1 MHSKEEN
8 MAEST
13 SKKLAREEKSDYST
27 KPRVRNSRSETAFAD
42 AKDNSF
48 FKVIFSDSLSLE
60 EKVENVTK
68 ILEFTNNKENDR
80 AKVQEFD
87 EFKEYLQSI
96 SEEMSKQRIQ
106 MTDTEV
112 FAELQKVYS
121 EFNDDLNDF
130 IEQITPLTEI
140 TDALYKLR
148 QSGETRNALA
158 QIKADQEWEVE
169 KNELKARLS
178 EEITALE
185 AQVTDLQNAI
195 FVLSQDKGLFG
206 FGQIKA
212 TSKAQILSNE
222 ALIEKLR
229 LDVKNK
235 RSELST
241 LTSEMA
247 EHLTL
252 RTQSFETEKLKEL
265 LNLTSEEHTLRQA
278 KMVESAL
285 KFVNQGKE
293 RFGAIRGHLE
303 KMVKQI
309 EGLGDNNGNMIQI
322 YAVMNEAT
330 KKVEN
335 AHRER
340 RAELEAVDLGG
351 NLLETMKHEET
362 CRNLDEHIDTVSTAT
377 VDTMQT
383 YGELTTEAIKIRNMQ
398 ASTKKQVES
407 ARAMHSRGIASV
419 ASQLS
424 VVVTAVN
431 SAAINEAQSMAGN
444 TLAEMAK
451 VTNDIAKSEAIRIA
465 TGRDEINNDLE
476 SMLQNLAEFG
486 DTQREAT
493 EITRAALETMRANLE
508 EIEKMSKDVQTDTRD
523 FIAVTGDVL
532 SKKAE
537 PAKSASSVSTSPFK
551 L

>member
-1 MHSKEEN
+1 MT
-8 MAEST
+8 AST
-13 SKKLAREEKSDYST
+13 SKKLASTEKNETMSRVRVRST
-27 KPRVRNSRSETAFAD
+27 KSETPQAD
-42 AKDNSF
+42 IQENSF
-48 FKVIFSDSLSLE
+48 FKVVFSDSLSLE

-68 ILEFTNNKENDR
+68 ILEFTNNKEEDR
-80 AKVQEFD
+80 VKVQEFD
-87 EFKEYLQSI
+87 AFKEYLQSI

-121 EFNDDLNDF
+121 NFNNDLNDF

-158 QIKADQEWEVE
+158 QIKADEEWEIE
-169 KNELKARLS
+169 K
-178 EEITALE
+178 
-185 AQVTDLQNAI
+185 AQQKQNLTDIIQTFEKQLTDLRNAI
-195 FVLSQDKGLFG
+195 HGLAQEKSFFG
-206 FGQIKA
+206 LGQIKPA
-212 TSKAQILSNE
+212 AKAQILVNE
-222 ALIEKLR
+222 DAITKMEADITSK
-229 LDVKNK
+229 K
-235 RSELST
+235 SELQALNTEIETYRAQNS
-241 LTSEMA
+241 
-247 EHLTL
+247 
-252 RTQSFETEKLKEL
+252 QSFETEKLKEL
-265 LNLTSEEHTLRQA
+265 LNLTSEEHTQRQA
-278 KMVESAL
+278 QMVESAL

-322 YAVMNEAT
+322 YAVMNEST
-330 KKVEN
+330 KKVEE
-335 AHRER
+335 AHRAR
-340 RAELEAVDLGG
+340 RKELEEENVGD
-351 NLLETMKHEET
+351 NLLESMKHDEI
-362 CRNLDEHIDTVSTAT
+362 CRNLDEHIDTVATAT

-398 ASTKKQVES
+398 AATKKQVES

-451 VTNDIAKSEAIRIA
+451 VTNDIAKNEAIRIA
-465 TGRDEINNDLE
+465 TGRDDINYDLE
-476 SMLQNLAEFG
+476 AMLQNLTEFG

-493 EITRAALETMRANLE
+493 EITRSALETMRSNLE
-508 EIEKMSKDVQTDTRD
+508 EIEKMAKDVQGDTRD

-532 SKKAE
+532 SQKAE
-537 PAKSASSVSTSPFK
+537 SEKPAVSVSPTKSPFK

>member
-1 MHSKEEN
+1 MTG
-8 MAEST
+8 ST
-13 SKKLAREEKSDYST
+13 SRKLAASDKSELSTRPRARSSRE
-27 KPRVRNSRSETAFAD
+27 ETAFAD
-42 AKDNSF
+42 ISENSF
-48 FKVIFSDSLSLE
+48 FKVVFSDSLSLE
-60 EKVENVTK
+60 NKVEDLTK
-68 ILEFTNNKENDR
+68 ILEFTNDKESDR
-80 AKVQEFD
+80 ARIQEFD
-87 EFKEYLQSI
+87 AFKEYLQSI

-121 EFNDDLNDF
+121 AFNNDLNDF

-158 QIKADQEWEVE
+158 QIKADQEWELE
-169 KNELKARLS
+169 KEEQKKALT
-178 EEITALE
+178 EAIAAIE
-185 AQVTDLQNAI
+185 AQLTELQNSI
-195 FVLSQDKGLFG
+195 FSLSQDKSFFG
-206 FGQIKA
+206 FGQIKP

-222 ALIEKLR
+222 VLIEKQQAEAASKRAELEA
-229 LDVKNK
+229 LD
-235 RSELST
+235 LAI
-241 LTSEMA
+241 A
-247 EHLTL
+247 EHLSL

-265 LNLTSEEHTLRQA
+265 LNLTSEEHTQRQA
-278 KMVESAL
+278 RMVESAL

-309 EGLGDNNGNMIQI
+309 EGLGDNNGNMVQI

-330 KKVEN
+330 KKVEGV
-335 AHRER
+335 HRER
-340 RAELEAVDLGG
+340 RKELESVDVGD
-351 NLLETMKHEET
+351 NLLTSMKHEET

-451 VTNDIAKSEAIRIA
+451 VTNDIAKNEAIRIA
-465 TGRDEINNDLE
+465 TGRDDINYDLE
-476 SMLQNLAEFG
+476 AMLQNLAEFG

-493 EITRAALETMRANLE
+493 EITRTALETMRANLE
-508 EIEKMSKDVQTDTRD
+508 EIEKMAKDVQADTRD
-523 FIAVTGDVL
+523 FVAVTGDVL
-532 SKKAE
+532 SQKAE
-537 PAKSASSVSTSPFK
+537 PAKSASTGSTSPFK

>member
-1 MHSKEEN
+1 MT
-8 MAEST
+8 EST
-13 SKKLAREEKSDYST
+13 STRLASSEKDELSNR
-27 KPRVRNSRSETAFAD
+27 PRARSSRAETPFAD
-42 AKDNSF
+42 IKENSF

-60 EKVENVTK
+60 DKVENVTK
-68 ILEFTNNKENDR
+68 ILEFTGNKENDR
-80 AKVQEFD
+80 AKIQEFD
-87 EFKEYLQSI
+87 AFKEYLQSI

-121 EFNDDLNDF
+121 AFNNDLNDF
-130 IEQITPLTEI
+130 IDQITPLTEI

-169 KNELKARLS
+169 KADQKKQLTEDIAAIEVQLNE
-178 EEITALE
+178 
-185 AQVTDLQNAI
+185 LQNAI
-195 FVLSQDKGLFG
+195 FSLSQDKSFFG
-206 FGQIKA
+206 FGQIKPA
-212 TSKAQILSNE
+212 SKAQILSNE
-222 ALIEKLR
+222 ALIEKLQAEAAG
-229 LDVKNK
+229 K
-235 RSELST
+235 RSELDA
-241 LTSEMA
+241 LAKEMA
-247 EHLTL
+247 EHQTL

-330 KKVEN
+330 KKVEGV
-335 AHRER
+335 HRGR
-340 RAELEAVDLGG
+340 RSELDAVDVGD
-351 NLLETMKHEET
+351 NLLESMKLEET
-362 CRNLDEHIDTVSTAT
+362 RRDLDEHIDTVSTAT

-398 ASTKKQVES
+398 AATKRQVES

-451 VTNDIAKSEAIRIA
+451 VTNDIAKNEAIRIA
-465 TGRDEINNDLE
+465 TGRDEINYDLE
-476 SMLQNLAEFG
+476 AMLQNLAEFG

-508 EIEKMSKDVQTDTRD
+508 DIEKMAKDVQTDTRD
-523 FIAVTGDVL
+523 FIGVTSDVL

-537 PAKSASSVSTSPFK
+537 PAKAAPTSTSPFK

>member
-1 MHSKEEN
+1 MTE
-8 MAEST
+8 AT
-13 SKKLAREEKSDYST
+13 SKKLASSEKDELST
-27 KPRVRNSRSETAFAD
+27 RPRVKNARSETTSAD
-42 AKDNSF
+42 INENSF
-48 FKVIFSDSLSLE
+48 FKVVFSDNLSLE
-60 EKVENVTK
+60 NKVEELTK
-68 ILEFTNNKENDR
+68 ILEFTNDKESDR
-80 AKVQEFD
+80 ARIQEFD
-87 EFKEYLQSI
+87 AFKEYLQSI

-121 EFNDDLNDF
+121 DFNDDLNNF

-158 QIKADQEWEVE
+158 QIKADKEWETA
-169 KNELKARLS
+169 KNELKKTLTEDIAAI
-178 EEITALE
+178 EVQITE
-185 AQVTDLQNAI
+185 LQNSI
-195 FVLSQDKGLFG
+195 FSLSQDKSFFG
-206 FGQIKA
+206 FGQIKP

-222 ALIEKLR
+222 ALIEKLQAESAS
-229 LDVKNK
+229 K
-235 RSELST
+235 RAELNA
-241 LTSEMA
+241 LTQEIA
-247 EHLTL
+247 EHISL
-252 RTQSFETEKLKEL
+252 RSQSFETEKLKEL
-265 LNLTSEEHTLRQA
+265 LNLTSDEHTQRQA
-278 KMVESAL
+278 KMVDSAL

-293 RFGAIRGHLE
+293 RFGTIRGHLE

-309 EGLGDNNGNMIQI
+309 EGLGDNNGNMVQI

-330 KKVEN
+330 KKVEDI
-335 AHRER
+335 HRER
-340 RAELEAVDLGG
+340 RKELAEVDAGD
-351 NLLETMKHEET
+351 NLLVSMKHEET

-451 VTNDIAKSEAIRIA
+451 VTNDIAKNEAIRIA
-465 TGRDEINNDLE
+465 TGRDDINYDLE
-476 SMLQNLAEFG
+476 AMLQNLAEFG

-493 EITRAALETMRANLE
+493 EITRTALETMRANLE
-508 EIEKMSKDVQTDTRD
+508 EIEKMAKDVQADTRD
-523 FIAVTGDVL
+523 FVAVTGDVL
-532 SKKAE
+532 SQKAE
-537 PAKSASSVSTSPFK
+537 PAKTTSTGSTSPFK

>member
-1 MHSKEEN
+1 MT
-8 MAEST
+8 AST
-13 SKKLAREEKSDYST
+13 RKKLASSEKNETTS
-27 KPRVRNSRSETAFAD
+27 RVRVKNTKLETPQTDIQENA
-42 AKDNSF
+42 F
-48 FKVIFSDSLSLE
+48 FKVIFSDTLSLE

-68 ILEFTNNKENDR
+68 ILEFTNNKEEDR
-80 AKVQEFD
+80 VKVQEFD
-87 EFKEYLQSI
+87 AFKEYLQSI

-121 EFNDDLNDF
+121 DFNNDLNDF
-130 IEQITPLTEI
+130 IEKITPLTEI

-158 QIKADQEWEVE
+158 QIKADEEWEIE
-169 KNELKARLS
+169 KDQQKQALINEIQVLEKQLTNLRN
-178 EEITALE
+178 EIHHL
-185 AQVTDLQNAI
+185 AQEKS
-195 FVLSQDKGLFG
+195 FFG
-206 FGQIKA
+206 FGQIKPEA
-212 TSKAQILSNE
+212 KAKILANE
-222 ALIEKLR
+222 DTITQVEANIVAKKAALQALNTEIE
-229 LDVKNK
+229 
-235 RSELST
+235 
-241 LTSEMA
+241 
-247 EHLTL
+247 EH
-252 RTQSFETEKLKEL
+252 RAQNTQSFETEKLKEL
-265 LNLTSEEHTLRQA
+265 LNLTSEEHTQRQA
-278 KMVESAL
+278 QMVESAL

-330 KKVEN
+330 KKVED
-335 AHRER
+335 AHRAR
-340 RAELEAVDLGG
+340 RKELEEKDVGD
-351 NLLETMKHEET
+351 NLLESMKHDET
-362 CRNLDEHIDTVSTAT
+362 CRNLDEHIDTVATAT

-398 ASTKKQVES
+398 AATKKQVES

-451 VTNDIAKSEAIRIA
+451 VTNEIAKNEAIRIA
-465 TGRDEINNDLE
+465 TGRDEINYDLE
-476 SMLQNLAEFG
+476 AMLQNLTEFG

-493 EITRAALETMRANLE
+493 EITRSALETMRANLE
-508 EIEKMSKDVQTDTRD
+508 EIERLAKDVQSDTKD

-532 SKKAE
+532 SDKKE
-537 PAKSASSVSTSPFK
+537 PEKTAKPVTTSPFK

>member
-1 MHSKEEN
+1 MT
-8 MAEST
+8 EST
-13 SKKLAREEKSDYST
+13 SKKLASTEKSEYST
-27 KPRVRNSRSETAFAD
+27 RPRARTSRSETAFAD
-42 AKDNSF
+42 IKENAF

-60 EKVENVTK
+60 DKVENVTK
-68 ILEFTNNKENDR
+68 ILEFSNDKESDR
-80 AKVQEFD
+80 ARIQEFD
-87 EFKEYLQSI
+87 AFKEYLQSV
-96 SEEMSKQRIQ
+96 SEEMSKQRIE

-112 FAELQKVYS
+112 FAELQRVYAD
-121 EFNDDLNDF
+121 FNDDLNDF

-169 KNELKARLS
+169 KN
-178 EEITALE
+178 
-185 AQVTDLQNAI
+185 AQRQTLTDNVIAIEQQITDLKNAI
-195 FVLSQDKGLFG
+195 FSLSQDKSFFG
-206 FGQIKA
+206 FGQIKPA
-212 TSKAQILSNE
+212 SKAQILSNE
-222 ALIEKLR
+222 AAIEKLQVE
-229 LDVKNK
+229 LQTKT
-235 RSELST
+235 SEL
-241 LTSEMA
+241 TSLIEDIK
-247 EHLTL
+247 EHQSI
-252 RTQSFETEKLKEL
+252 REQSFETEKLKEL
-265 LNLTSEEHTLRQA
+265 LNLTSEEHTERQA

-330 KKVEN
+330 KKVEGV
-335 AHRER
+335 HRGR
-340 RAELEAVDLGG
+340 RTELESVDVGD
-351 NLLETMKHEET
+351 NLLESMKHEET

-398 ASTKKQVES
+398 AATKKQVES

-451 VTNDIAKSEAIRIA
+451 VTNDIAKNEAIRIA

-476 SMLQNLAEFG
+476 AMLQNLAEFG

-493 EITRAALETMRANLE
+493 EITRSALETMRANLE
-508 EIEKMSKDVQTDTRD
+508 EIEKMAKDVQADTRD
-523 FIAVTGDVL
+523 FVAVSGDVL
-532 SKKAE
+532 SQKAE
-537 PAKSASSVSTSPFK
+537 PAKTAPTTTSPFK

>member
-1 MHSKEEN
+1 MTG
-8 MAEST
+8 ST
-13 SKKLAREEKSDYST
+13 SRKLASIEKNET
-27 KPRVRNSRSETAFAD
+27 VARARVRGSSREDASAFAD
-42 AKDNSF
+42 INQNPF
-48 FKVIFSDSLSLE
+48 FQVVFSDSLSLE

-68 ILEFTNNKENDR
+68 ILEFTDDKESDR
-80 AKVQEFD
+80 LRVQQFD
-87 EFKEYLQSI
+87 SFKEYLQSI

-121 EFNDDLNDF
+121 DFNNDLNDF

-140 TDALYKLR
+140 TDALYSLR
-148 QSGETRNALA
+148 KNGETRNVLA
-158 QIKADQEWEVE
+158 QIKEDQEWEAEYKE
-169 KNELKARLS
+169 KRTALNDA
-178 EEITALE
+178 IVALE
-185 AQVTDLQNAI
+185 AKIAELQNDI
-195 FVLSQDKGLFG
+195 FKLSQDKSFFG
-206 FGQIKA
+206 FGQIKGA
-212 TSKAQILSNE
+212 SKAQILNNE
-222 ALIEKLR
+222 ATIEKLQVEIKDKR
-229 LDVKNK
+229 AELNALDVQDQERKA
-235 RSELST
+235 SQ
-241 LTSEMA
+241 
-247 EHLTL
+247 
-252 RTQSFETEKLKEL
+252 TQTFEAEKLKEL

-322 YAVMNEAT
+322 YAVMNEST
-330 KKVEN
+330 KKVEA

-340 RAELEAVDLGG
+340 RAALESVDVGD
-351 NLLETMKHEET
+351 NLLASMKHEET

-398 ASTKKQVES
+398 AATKKQVES

-451 VTNDIAKSEAIRIA
+451 VTNEIAKNEAIRIA
-465 TGRDEINNDLE
+465 TGRDDINQDLE
-476 SMLQNLAEFG
+476 AMLQNLAEFG

-493 EITRAALETMRANLE
+493 EITRSALETMRANLE
-508 EIEKMSKDVQTDTRD
+508 DIERLAKDVQDDTRD
-523 FIAVTGDVL
+523 FVAVTGDVL
-532 SKKAE
+532 SQKAE
-537 PAKSASSVSTSPFK
+537 PAKTATTGTTTPFK

>member
-1 MHSKEEN
+1 MTE
-8 MAEST
+8 AT
-13 SKKLAREEKSDYST
+13 SKKLASTEKSEYST
-27 KPRVRNSRSETAFAD
+27 RPRAKSARSETPFAD
-42 AKDNSF
+42 IKENSF
-48 FKVIFSDSLSLE
+48 FKVIFSDNLSLE

-68 ILEFTNNKENDR
+68 ILEFSNDKESDR
-80 AKVQEFD
+80 ARIQEFD
-87 EFKEYLQSI
+87 AFKEYLQSI

-112 FAELQKVYS
+112 FAELQRVYS
-121 EFNDDLNDF
+121 DFNDDLNNF

-158 QIKADQEWEVE
+158 QIKADQEWENE
-169 KNELKARLS
+169 KN
-178 EEITALE
+178 
-185 AQVTDLQNAI
+185 AQRQKLTETVIAIEQQITDLKNAI
-195 FVLSQDKGLFG
+195 FTLSQDKSFFG
-206 FGQIKA
+206 FGQIKPA
-212 TSKAQILSNE
+212 SKAQILANE
-222 ALIEKLR
+222 ATIEKLQAE
-229 LDVKNK
+229 LQVKTA
-235 RSELST
+235 ELT
-241 LTSEMA
+241 ALTEEIK
-247 EHLTL
+247 EHQAI
-252 RTQSFETEKLKEL
+252 REQSFETEKLKEL
-265 LNLTSEEHTLRQA
+265 LNLTSEEHTERQA

-330 KKVEN
+330 KKVES
-335 AHRER
+335 AHRNR
-340 RAELEAVDLGG
+340 RTELEAIDVGD
-351 NLLETMKHEET
+351 NLLESMKHEET
-362 CRNLDEHIDTVSTAT
+362 CRSLDEHIDTVSTAT

-398 ASTKKQVES
+398 AATKKQVES

-451 VTNDIAKSEAIRIA
+451 VTNDIAKNEAIRIA
-465 TGRDEINNDLE
+465 TGRDEINYDLE
-476 SMLQNLAEFG
+476 AMLQNLAEFG

-493 EITRAALETMRANLE
+493 EITRSALETMRANLE
-508 EIEKMSKDVQTDTRD
+508 EIEKMAKDVQSDTRD
-523 FIAVTGDVL
+523 FVAVTGDVL
-532 SKKAE
+532 AQKAE
-537 PAKSASSVSTSPFK
+537 SAKSSPTSSSPFK
-551 L
+551 F